1 VSGPAE
7 APLRVIIADDQASVR
22 EGLVLLLGMQPGIEV
37 TAAAADGRQAL
48 DLVAEHHPD
57 AILLDLHMPV
67 VDGIEATRMLTAEHP
82 ETAIVVLTTYADDTS
97 VLSALR
103 AGARS
108 YLTKDSDS
116 ADIAR
121 ALHSAVRG
129 LSVMDPAV
137 QATLLAAAASTGST
151 LNAGES
157 RDLPDE
163 LTAREAEIL
172 ALIARGMTN
181 PEIAQALVLSNHTV
195 KSHINRIFAKTRS
208 RDRAAATQYAQA
220 HNHLQ

>member
-1 VSGPAE
+1 MSRPAE

-22 EGLVLLLGMQPGIEV
+22 EGLVLLLSMQPGIEV

-67 VDGIEATRMLTAEHP
+67 IDGIEATRMLTAEHP
-82 ETAIVVLTTYADDTS
+82 EVAIVVLTTYADDTS

-108 YLTKDSDS
+108 YLTKDADS

-121 ALHSAVRG
+121 ALHGAAGG

-137 QATLLAAAASTGST
+137 QATLLAAARTGST
-151 LNAGES
+151 LRVSEA
-157 RDLPDE
+157 RDLPDG
-163 LTAREAEIL
+163 LTVREAEIL
-172 ALIARGMTN
+172 AMIARGMTN
-181 PEIAQALVLSNHTV
+181 PDIAAALVLSNHTV

-208 RDRAAATQYAQA
+208 RDRAAATRYAQT
-220 HNHLQ
+220 HNLQ